1 MFHPPTGAVTTSIP
15 HQATSSLSM
24 FATVGSGSSSSNG
37 DNTNGK
43 TFSSEQRR
51 PFWATRP
58 AVEDDTTSKTITAT
72 VVHTIDHKVNA
83 TGAAAGL
90 AMDDVF
96 GKESK
101 KAKASKKK
109 KTVDVMDDDEE
120 EIDDEDEEEKASAKS
135 DPNTVNNSFIAGK
148 IAADQKIT
156 KAISKQIVDQVF
168 EILSEV
174 CNQRMTLLY
183 FNEAFRFLILFA
195 LIYIY
200 IFTLILFS
208 FAAAKSPSL
217 KRRKYRF
224 PNLVYL

>member
-37 DNTNGK
+37 DNNNGK

-174 CNQRMTLLY
+174 CNQRMASLY